1 MATAPD
7 SRQHLHELVDQLN
20 EQQVPQ
26 AADALEAIQ
35 QASLEAILRSVPG
48 LRMPDHWPPQFV
60 EFEPLPVTGEEL
72 PSERLIRERQ

>member
-26 AADALEAIQ
+26 AADALEAIH

-48 LRMPDHWPPQFV
+48 LPRMHGRQGV
-60 EFEPLPVTGEEL
+60 RLPGYGSPGTG
-72 PSERLIRERQ
+72 

>member
-35 QASLEAILRSVPG
+35 QASLEAFCAAFPDYLGCMEGKVCGSPG
-48 LRMPDHWPPQFV
+48 
-60 EFEPLPVTGEEL
+60 TG
-72 PSERLIRERQ
+72 